1 MSNKSFSLE
10 DAVLTIDGYEITG
23 YENAQDSI
31 SIAPIG
37 DDGDIT
43 YGINGEGVFV
53 NTCNKG
59 ATVTIKTLQHT
70 ETNEVLNQLRQEQIN
85 NPTKA
90 TSKLIAYKD
99 LRNGDEFLLTGCWF
113 TTPPTIARGTA
124 HNGLTWTLKATKA
137 EFNIKGG
144 L

>member
-1 MSNKSFSLE
+1 MSKSFSME

-31 SIAPIG
+31 SIAPVG

-43 YGINGEGVFV
+43 YGINGKGVFV
-53 NTCNKG
+53 HSCNRG

-70 ETNEVLNQLRQEQIN
+70 ETNEKLNQLRNSQIN
-85 NPTKA
+85 NPTTA
-90 TSKLIAYKD
+90 TGKLITYKD

-113 TTPPTIARGTA
+113 TTPPTHARGTA
-124 HNGLTWTLKATKA
+124 HNGVTWTFKATKA
-137 EFNIKGG
+137 EFDIKGG

>member
-1 MSNKSFSLE
+1 MTKSFSME

-23 YENAQDSI
+23 FENAQDVI

-43 YGINGEGVFV
+43 YGINGTGIFV
-53 NTCNKG
+53 HSCNRG

-70 ETNEVLNQLRQEQIN
+70 ETNEKLNQLRNAQIN
-85 NPTKA
+85 NPTTA
-90 TSKLIAYKD
+90 TGKLITYKD

-113 TTPPTIARGTA
+113 TTSPTHARGTS
-124 HNGLTWTLKATKA
+124 HNGITWTFKATKA
-137 EFNIKGG
+137 EYSIKGG